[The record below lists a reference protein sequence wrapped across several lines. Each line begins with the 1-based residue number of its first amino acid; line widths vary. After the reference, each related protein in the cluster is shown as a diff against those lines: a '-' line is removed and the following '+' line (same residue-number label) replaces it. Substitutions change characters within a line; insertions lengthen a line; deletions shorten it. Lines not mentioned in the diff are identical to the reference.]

1 MVKTKELIQEAG
13 REKTGW
19 DWDTGS
25 CPFIFFGDD
34 KAAEN
39 DLMKLKALFGAH
51 K

>member
-1 MVKTKELIQEAG
+1 MAKTKELIQESG
-13 REKTGW
+13 REKW

-39 DLMKLKALFGAH
+39 DLMKLKSLFGAN